1 MTQFVPVTRNRAR
14 LSPMAVP
21 LLRTGRHEKRPLTAY
36 LLLAGMLLPM
46 AALAQ
51 QARLS
56 GTVTDTS
63 GAAIPGATVTVN
75 QTEQNIS
82 FKANSDTEGQ
92 YLFPRLPIGSY
103 EVKAEASGFK
113 TFVQTAVVLT
123 TSADASV
130 GITMQIGS
138 MSEQIS
144 VSAQASRVSTETAT
158 IAQLVD
164 DRRIVDLPLNGRN
177 VMSLATL
184 VPGTGQSGTN
194 IDGGRSGS
202 QNSGMANIRLDGAL
216 NVDNVWQQA
225 LPSPSPDAV
234 QEFTTQI
241 SSASARYG
249 YAAGVIEISTKS
261 GTNNL
266 HGTIYEFLRNQ
277 DLDARNFFLA
287 AKTNR
292 KRNEYGFTA
301 GGPVYVP
308 KLYNGR
314 NRTFWFVNFEQQK
327 EVLGLPTTIYVPT
340 AAQLSGNFSSTSA
353 AIKDPSTNQPFP
365 GNQIPASRLD
375 PLALNFAKAYLPAAR
390 SANGAYVYQKPNGNN
405 PTQLL
410 ARGDEILGGGKHQIN
425 FRVFSTRT
433 ANPVGS
439 GTIPIQQNGK
449 GTTNTDLYGLTYVA
463 LVSPTKVNTF
473 HISLNHWYQF
483 NDYSPKPTLQ
493 DLQQLGF
500 SSNYYTYV
508 AGLPTFAVSGFF
520 QSSIDQIY
528 ITRDYHTLAW
538 SDDFSWLHGK
548 HNIQIGHD
556 GIKTYQTDNNL
567 SRTDGSFSFNGT
579 LSGNAVSDFLIGRPV
594 QFYQENPAPDHTRQM
609 DLSFY
614 VQDDYRAS
622 SRLTLNFG
630 LRYELPLP
638 TVALNYAVAAYR
650 PGVQSVIY
658 PTAPQGLLF
667 WGDPGVTRS
676 GTTTATK
683 CFEPR
688 VGLAYT
694 LTSDNKTVV
703 RAAYGIYHN
712 PNWSNEAGQFAIYQP
727 FTRRITLNTP
737 PRTSNP
743 WANYPGGNP
752 FPSSPSL
759 AQVGYSPGLKV
770 AFDQDITEFAY
781 GPDFKEL
788 TMQQWNI
795 NVQRELA
802 PNLLL
807 TVGYAGS
814 HTTHIPYLQDI
825 NVPVYTPGQSTVGN
839 TDQRRPLYPAYGRF
853 LQLQTVTNGNYNP
866 LLVSLD
872 KRFTHSF
879 SLQLAYT
886 FSKALGDED
895 TVLTNTGGATNP
907 FNRRVDYGPLAF
919 DVSHAFVFSGVW
931 NVPAGTWNTGAKGFV
946 FGNWQV
952 NGMWT
957 MYSGMPVL
965 ITSSVDRA
973 LYGLPNRP
981 DQIANPVLSTSR
993 PRGQLRTA
1001 YFNTAAFAANQPGEF
1016 GTAPRAESQLRAPG
1030 SVTIN
1035 VSLFKSFRGFREAD
1049 KVQFRAESFNLLNR
1063 PNFGQPNSNFDGA
1076 CFGCLTSAADGRL
1089 NQLALKYLF

>member
-1 MTQFVPVTRNRAR
+1 
-14 LSPMAVP
+14 MAVAP
-21 LLRTGRHEKRPLTAY
+21 LRAAGHEKRSIMTG
-36 LLLAGMLLPM
+36 LLLAGILLPV

-51 QARLS
+51 EARLS

-63 GAAIPGATVTVN
+63 GATVPGVTVTVN
-75 QTEQNIS
+75 QTGQNIS
-82 FKANSDTEGQ
+82 FKAKSDTQGQ
-92 YLFPRLPIGSY
+92 YLFPRLPIGPY
-103 EVKAEASGFK
+103 EVKAESTGFK
-113 TFVQTAVVLT
+113 TFVQSAVVLT
-123 TSADASV
+123 TSADSLLN
-130 GITMQIGS
+130 ITMQVGS
-138 MSEQIS
+138 MSERIS
-144 VSAQASRVSTETAT
+144 VTAQASRVSTETAT
-158 IAQLVD
+158 VEQLID
-164 DRRIVDLPLNGRN
+164 DRRILDLPLNGRN
-177 VMSLATL
+177 VMSLTTL

-202 QNSGMANIRLDGAL
+202 QNSGMANVRLDGAL

-266 HGTIYEFLRNQ
+266 HGTAYEFLRNM

-292 KRNEYGFTA
+292 KRNEYGFTV
-301 GGPVYVP
+301 GGPVFVP
-308 KLYNGR
+308 KFYNGR

-340 AAQLSGNFSSTSA
+340 AAQLSGSFGGTTV
-353 AIKDPSTNQPFP
+353 KDPSTGQPFP
-365 GNQIPASRLD
+365 GNQIPANRLD
-375 PLALNFAKAYLPAAR
+375 PLALNFSKAYLPNAQ

-405 PTQLL
+405 PTQVL
-410 ARGDEILGGGKHQIN
+410 ARGDQLFGEGKQQIN
-425 FRVFSTRT
+425 FRLFSTRT

-439 GTIPIQQNGK
+439 GTIPIQQNGT
-449 GTTNTDLYGLTYVA
+449 GTTNTDLYGLTYVSV
-463 LVSPTKVNTF
+463 LSPNKVNTF
-473 HISLNHWYQF
+473 RVSLNHWYQL
-483 NDYSPKPTLQ
+483 NDYEPKPTLQ

-500 SSNYYTYV
+500 SSNYYAYV

-528 ITRDYHTLAW
+528 ITRNYHTLAW
-538 SDDFSWLHGK
+538 SDDFSWMHGK

-556 GIKTYQTDNNL
+556 GIETFQTDNNL

-579 LSGNAVSDFLIGRPV
+579 LSGNAVADFLLGRPV
-594 QFYQENPAPDHTRQM
+594 QFYQENPAPDHTRQT
-609 DLSFY
+609 DLNFY

-622 SRLTLNFG
+622 NRLTLNVG
-630 LRYELPLP
+630 VRYELPMQ
-638 TVALNYAVAAYR
+638 TVPLNYAVSQYK
-650 PGVQSVIY
+650 PGAQSTIY
-658 PTAPQGLLF
+658 PTAPLGMLF

-676 GTTTATK
+676 GTTTPTK

-688 VGLAYT
+688 VGLSYT

-737 PRTSNP
+737 PSTSNP
-743 WANYPGGNP
+743 WASYPGGSP

-759 AQVGYSPGLKV
+759 DQLGYSPGLKIP
-770 AFDQDITEFAY
+770 FDQDITEFAY
-781 GPDFKEL
+781 GPNFKEL

-802 PNLLL
+802 PNWLL
-807 TVGYAGS
+807 TVGYGGS

-839 TDQRRPLYPAYGRF
+839 TDQRRPLYPLYGRF
-853 LQLQTVTNGNYNP
+853 LQLQTVTNANYTP

-872 KRFTHSF
+872 KRFSRNF
-879 SLQLAYT
+879 SLQIAYT

-895 TVLTNTGGATNP
+895 TVLTNTGGATDP
-907 FNRRVDYGPLAF
+907 FNRRTDYGPLAF
-919 DVSHAFVFSGVW
+919 DVSQAFVFSGVW
-931 NVPAGTWNTGAKGFV
+931 NIPSGTWSKGAKGFL
-946 FGNWQV
+946 FGKWQV
-952 NGMWT
+952 NAMWT
-957 MYSGMPVL
+957 MYSGMPVE

-981 DQIANPVLSTSR
+981 DRVANPALSTSR

-1001 YFNTAAFAANQPGEF
+1001 YFNTAAYVANQPGEF

-1030 SVTIN
+1030 SATVN
-1035 VSLFKSFRGFREAD
+1035 LSLFKSFRGFRESD
-1049 KVQFRAESFNLLNR
+1049 RVQFRAEFFNAFNR
-1063 PNFGQPNSNFDGA
+1063 PNFGQPNSSLDGA

-1089 NQLALKYLF
+1089 IQLAMKYLF